1 MALNTLPVYA
11 GKADMIGRYEYIHS
25 KLELYVRVYRVLRV
39 YEIHTRRLGIILHAG

>member
-25 KLELYVRVYRVLRV
+25 KLELYVLTDDKQD
-39 YEIHTRRLGIILHAG
+39 H